1 MSASQIKVIHTLKG
15 KLQLTDED
23 YRALLRQLT
32 GHTSSKDCSPAQQ
45 RQVRDHLQKL
55 AERMGVASARRR
67 AGFDASYKAASPRER
82 KVWAIW
88 LDMARRGLVH
98 HKSAQALDGF
108 VSRQTGVASLR
119 WCNAAQLDAVIE
131 ALKLWQKRGAEVR

>member
-1 MSASQIKVIHTLKG
+1 MAVNNIAAIHTLKS
-15 KLQLTDED
+15 KLQLSDDD

-32 GHTSSKDCSPAQQ
+32 GQASSKDCTPAQQ
-45 RQVRDHLQKL
+45 QQVHDHLQKL